1 MNRRQFFGSVAVGAV
16 AGNALRAMAQEPPSD
31 VLNWGGPVLDI
42 HLHGRGPDGEW
53 AHMQGCGVS
62 HAQLLTSVTAE
73 AHVKEEMAKHAG
85 RLKYSASVDPA
96 RADAIDVLR
105 NAIKGGATG
114 FGEMKSRSK
123 ADSAEMKRVYELAA
137 ELRVPVTIHF
147 ADYGQFEGDTAYNE
161 GITRFAAVL
170 EAYPRTTFIGHAD
183 AFWANISA
191 DVPPTAYPTGP
202 IKPGGISDKLLSNY
216 SNLYADMSANSCR
229 NALARDPG
237 FIREFLNRHQNK
249 LMFGSDCSC
258 RDGRG
263 TGQGSQQ
270 PLIKG
275 KCVAR
280 ETLGALK
287 ELAPPVIFRKI
298 VWENGAKL
306 FDFKA

>member
-1 MNRRQFFGSVAVGAV
+1 MNRRQFFGSVAAGA
-16 AGNALRAMAQEPPSD
+16 AAFKTMTQETPSD
-31 VLNWGGPVLDI
+31 VPNWGGPVLDI

-53 AHMQGCGVS
+53 THMQGCGVS
-62 HAQLLTSVTAE
+62 HAQLLTPVTAE
-73 AHVKEEMAKHAG
+73 AHVKEEMAKHPG
-85 RLKYSASVDPA
+85 RFKYSASVDPA
-96 RADAIDVLR
+96 RADALDVLR

-123 ADSAEMKRVYELAA
+123 ADSPEMKRVYELAA

-147 ADYGQFEGDTAYNE
+147 ADYGQFEGDTPYNE

-183 AFWANISA
+183 AFWANVSA

-202 IKPGGISDKLLSNY
+202 IKPGGITDKLLSNY
-216 SNLYADMSANSCR
+216 PNLYADMSANSCR

-237 FIREFLNRHQNK
+237 FIREFLDRHQNK

-275 KCVAR
+275 RCVAR

-287 ELAPPVIFRKI
+287 ELASPVVFRKI
-298 VWENGAKL
+298 AWENGAKL
-306 FDFKA
+306 FGFKA